1 MTSEKFLSRE
11 SGLSKPSTPI
21 TVSGPEFWSQ
31 IVAALYERRIRDGHR
46 PPLQNLIQM
55 ESFLIK
61 GGVPLRGTVD
71 ISGSKNAALPIMA
84 AALLTDEPCVIRR
97 VPDLSDTRFMV
108 EILKSLGAQ
117 ASFENGTVTIHAKKI
132 SGYAD
137 YELVRKMRGSICI
150 AGPLLARL
158 KHTRISLPGGCVIGA
173 RPINLHLKGFEAL
186 GAKIEIAKGYVQ
198 ASAKKL
204 IGNSMFLG
212 GRAGPT
218 VLGTANVMMAAT
230 LADGVTVI
238 ESAACEPEVVD
249 LANFL
254 IAMGAKISGA
264 GSPTIT
270 ITGVKKL
277 HGAKHRIIPDRI
289 EAATFIIAAAATNG
303 EVTLRSAQANHLHAV
318 LDKLAAAG
326 VSVTRRGKNLMA
338 RRGANLRPLDNV
350 TTLPYPGFPTDVQ
363 AQLMALLTLADGASI
378 ITERIFECRFM
389 HVSELARLG
398 ADIEIEGPS
407 AIVKGGKPL
416 SGAPVMASDLRASAA
431 LVIAGLASKGT
442 TQVNRIYHLDR
453 GYERMD
459 EKLRKLGARIERVEE
474 K

>member
-1 MTSEKFLSRE
+1 
-11 SGLSKPSTPI
+11 
-21 TVSGPEFWSQ
+21 
-31 IVAALYERRIRDGHR
+31 
-46 PPLQNLIQM
+46 M

-61 GGVPLRGTVD
+61 GGVPLHGEAT

-84 AALLTDEPCVIRR
+84 ATLLTDEPCVIRR

-108 EILKSLGAQ
+108 QILQSLGAQ
-117 ASFENGTVTIHAKKI
+117 VMFENGALTIRAKKI
-132 SGYAD
+132 CGYAD

-158 KHTRISLPGGCVIGA
+158 HKARISLPGGCIIGA
-173 RPINLHLKGFEAL
+173 RPINLHLKGFESL
-186 GAKIEIAKGYVQ
+186 GAKIKIEGGYVD
-198 ASAKKL
+198 ASTKRLRGAT
-204 IGNSMFLG
+204 MFLG
-212 GRAGPT
+212 GRAGST

-254 IAMGAKISGA
+254 NAMGANISGA

-270 ITGVKKL
+270 ISGVKKL
-277 HGAKHRIIPDRI
+277 HGAEHEVIPDRI
-289 EAATFIIAAAATNG
+289 ETATFAIAAAATNG
-303 EVTLRSAQANHLHAV
+303 EVTIKNCRAEHLRAV
-318 LDKLAAAG
+318 LDKLNETG
-326 VSVTRRGKNLMA
+326 VSIQQRDGYLVVRRGKK
-338 RRGANLRPLDNV
+338 LRAADV
-350 TTLPYPGFPTDVQ
+350 TTLPYSGFPTDVQ
-363 AQLMALLTLADGASI
+363 AQMMALLALAPGISI
-378 ITERIFECRFM
+378 ITERIFESRFM

-398 ADIEIEGPS
+398 AEIEIEGPS
-407 AIVKGGKPL
+407 AIVKGGRPL

-431 LVIAGLASKGT
+431 LVIAGLAAKGA

-453 GYERMD
+453 GYEKMD
-459 EKLRKLGARIERVEE
+459 AKLRKLGARIQRVEE